1 MPPPTPALGPLP
13 AQKPLDEALME
24 PGCRPLSAGSGR
36 APRSG
41 RMASAALADA
51 HGLPPA
57 PRPAPR
63 DPVSAPLGC
72 HPPCSRSLRPPLTA
86 ALGSPAA
93 LTLSVVGMPGM
104 DEANASPRLSQTFLP
119 LSDGDKKT
127 LKRKKVNQFFKTMVS
142 PGLWEEGGGAGG
154 GREKGKRGRVLRGQ
168 RRRRGP
174 AWGARACATPG
185 VPSREGGPAWGAC
198 ACATAGGPSREGGT
212 CVGYVCATPG
222 GPCREGGP
230 AWGACATPGG
240 PSREG
245 AGPAGWG
252 QRPER
257 PRVKF
262 SLWAPEGAPEQGGP
276 RGAARMCQRQCWAP
290 GNSAPGTVLCLSYPT
305 LLLSEPRQPGVLG
318 S

>member
-1 MPPPTPALGPLP
+1 
-13 AQKPLDEALME
+13 ME

-198 ACATAGGPSREGGT
+198 A
-212 CVGYVCATPG
+212 
-222 GPCREGGP
+222 
-230 AWGACATPGG
+230 TPGG

>member
-72 HPPCSRSLRPPLTA
+72 HPPCSHSLRPPLTA

-142 PGLWEEGGGAGG
+142 PGLWEEGGGGGETGPCVGRACVCYSRGPLQGG
-154 GREKGKRGRVLRGQ
+154 GDLCGVCVCYTW
-168 RRRRGP
+168 GP
-174 AWGARACATPG
+174 LQG
-185 VPSREGGPAWGAC
+185 
-198 ACATAGGPSREGGT
+198 
-212 CVGYVCATPG
+212 G
-222 GPCREGGP
+222 GPCVGRVCYTWGP
-230 AWGACATPGG
+230 LQG
-240 PSREG
+240 G
-245 AGPAGWG
+245 AGPAEWG

-276 RGAARMCQRQCWAP
+276 RGAAGMYQRQCWAP
-290 GNSAPGTVLCLSYPT
+290 GNSGPRTVLCLSYPV
-305 LLLSEPRQPGVLG
+305 LLLSEPRQPAVLG